1 MKEVDATT
9 VDQLPDDPLKMP
21 PPYWRCSGAIFH
33 LNDALEELFDRLFD
47 LEEMLE
53 ATRPPLAAYYL
64 EFPESDDDPELE
76 RFAEI
81 CGDLWVS
88 EHRVKLKAELACLM
102 SAIQVEDELNEF
114 CVFNLHKDIAETIEK
129 LSPPEKL
136 LIASAVVGQTGIKGL
151 SVFQEL
157 RKLTTWRNAFAHGH
171 CVDRPT
177 KSLRHNHLISPE
189 EYPDVAST
197 LRDAIELVSAFLTV
211 SDYLREISINPST
224 KEMCGD
230 NEDARDSLIALK
242 KIRLEDQL
250 HLYKIVGLPKTEA
263 DPPPA
268 AKDDN

>member
-1 MKEVDATT
+1 MDEVEIKT
-9 VDQLPDDPLKMP
+9 VDQVPDDPLKMP

-47 LEEMLE
+47 LEDMLE
-53 ATRPPLAAYYL
+53 TTEPPLATYYL
-64 EFPESDDDPELE
+64 ECPESKDDPELE

-81 CGDLWVS
+81 CDELWVS
-88 EHRVKLKAELACLM
+88 EHKVKLKAELACLM
-102 SAIQVEDELNEF
+102 SAIQIEDELNEF

-136 LIASAVVGQTGIKGL
+136 LIASAVVGQTGVKGV
-151 SVFQEL
+151 SAFQEL
-157 RKLTTWRNAFAHGH
+157 RKLTAWRNAFAHGH

-197 LRDAIELVSAFLTV
+197 LRDAIGLVSAFLIV

-224 KEMCGD
+224 AEMSGD
-230 NEDARDSLIALK
+230 NEEARDSLIALK
-242 KIRLEDQL
+242 KLRMVDQL
-250 HLYKIVGLPKTEA
+250 HLYKIVGLPKR
-263 DPPPA
+263 
-268 AKDDN
+268 AKKNGATIAT